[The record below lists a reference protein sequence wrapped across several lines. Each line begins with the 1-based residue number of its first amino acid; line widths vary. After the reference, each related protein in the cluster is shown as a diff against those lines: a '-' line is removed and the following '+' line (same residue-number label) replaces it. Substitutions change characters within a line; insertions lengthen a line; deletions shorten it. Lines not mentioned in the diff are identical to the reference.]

1 MMHIKKNFLRFLNS
15 KTGAISPV
23 EVIEAEAGYTPAD
36 YLKDYKTW
44 CDKELENIYD
54 NGVIF
59 FKIEE

>member
-1 MMHIKKNFLRFLNS
+1 MRIEVNF
-15 KTGAISPV
+15 KDYATGAISPV